1 MRRMRWKRACGESA
15 WECEKSGWKWKKMG
29 EKDGDAG
36 NQRGKCISVEMT
48 QNNNENYKFKE

>member
-36 NQRGKCISVEMT
+36 SQRGKCISVEMT
-48 QNNNENYKFKE
+48 

>member
-1 MRRMRWKRACGESA
+1 MRAGNQCGNA
-15 WECEKSGWKWKKMG
+15 RNLVGNGKKMG

-48 QNNNENYKFKE
+48 